1 MGELLVREATR
12 ADLPAIVRMLAA
24 DAIRGGLGN
33 APADDVPAYD
43 LPADDL
49 PSDDE
54 TTAPEYVA
62 AFDEIA
68 ADPNVLL
75 LAGELDG
82 DVVATCQLTF
92 LRHLIY
98 RGALFA
104 QVESV
109 RTVSHLR
116 GQGIG
121 RSLMEWVIEE
131 SRRRGALR
139 VQLTSNLQR
148 EDAHRFYQRLGFE
161 GSHLGMKLSLQ
172 ERA

>member
-12 ADLPAIVRMLAA
+12 ADLPAIIRLLAA
-24 DAIRGGLGN
+24 DAIRVGGGS
-33 APADDVPAYD
+33 ASVDDYPADDEV
-43 LPADDL
+43 L
-49 PSDDE
+49 
-54 TTAPEYVA
+54 APEYET
-62 AFDEIA
+62 AFAEIT

-75 LAGELDG
+75 LVGSLGEE
-82 DVVATCQLTF
+82 VVATCQVTF

-98 RGALFA
+98 RGPLFA

-121 RSLMEWVIEE
+121 RTLMEWVIAEA
-131 SRRRGALR
+131 RRRGAMR

-148 EDAHRFYQRLGFE
+148 TEAHRFYERLGFA
-161 GSHLGMKLSLQ
+161 GSHLGMKLNLEEHS
-172 ERA
+172 